1 MRRQAFHHPPAR
13 PPPVFNPTV
22 ENWLEGLP
30 HSSIRL
36 SSVDL
41 GQWNRDGRRDR
52 AGGRLLTGG
61 IILRVSSLT
70 FAAIVAFIA
79 LSILADQ
86 NGVFAPDRLVPALVV
101 VRSSS
106 LSAPDRQEGPL
117 RVLTTSLAQCPLV
130 VMWNAAE
137 LIMLGCL
144 RRGEGISPIIHVWV
158 DGALF
163 LGAAI
168 TTGFMLVDVV
178 FGIESRDTFPG
189 AGARE
194 IVGACFLIAVM
205 IIHSFYFFF
214 FICNKIDRRERERK
228 TLSLMTTTLLP
239 EAEPPAVLLMTPYAG
254 ATKRASPT
262 LILAEAA
269 QLRAA
274 SERP

>member
-1 MRRQAFHHPPAR
+1 PAR

-41 GQWNRDGRRDR
+41 GQWNRDGRRVR

-86 NGVFAPDRLVPALVV
+86 NGVFAPNRLVPALVV
-101 VRSSS
+101 
-106 LSAPDRQEGPL
+106 
-117 RVLTTSLAQCPLV
+117 CPLV
-130 VMWNAAE
+130 VMWNTAE
-137 LIMLGCL
+137 LITLGCL

-178 FGIESRDTFPG
+178 LGIGSRDTFPG

-214 FICNKIDRRERERK
+214 FICNKIDRRER
-228 TLSLMTTTLLP
+228 
-239 EAEPPAVLLMTPYAG
+239 
-254 ATKRASPT
+254 
-262 LILAEAA
+262 
-269 QLRAA
+269 
-274 SERP
+274 